1 MIRSEQA
8 LDDPA
13 LLSVNGPIA
22 TITLNRPQLYNAIDI
37 AIAIRLKELA
47 ADIETDP
54 RIRVLVI
61 TGAGRSFCAGGDLQT
76 MAAAIDDIVPTV
88 TEMLTHYHTFIAAL
102 RRMPKLVLTSVHGSA
117 AGAGLSLAFMGDFC
131 IAAADAKFAPAY
143 NKLGVSPDGG
153 GTVGLVHAAGVKR
166 ALELFLA
173 VDQFSATQA
182 YDWGLITQVVPAPEL
197 QEATRQLAEKLA
209 RNTPA
214 AIAATKA
221 VIYRQAQPVEPQLE
235 AEMNA
240 ILGCMQT
247 DAFRSALGNF
257 VNKSK
262 S

>member
-1 MIRSEQA
+1 MAVSPSS
-8 LDDPA
+8 DDVA
-13 LLSVNGPIA
+13 LLSIDGAVA

-37 AIAIRLKELA
+37 AIAKRLKELA
-47 ADIETDP
+47 DDIAADP

-61 TGAGRSFCAGGDLQT
+61 AGAGRSFCAGGDLQT

-88 TEMLTHYHTFIAAL
+88 TAMLTHYHAFIATL
-102 RRMPKLVLTSVHGSA
+102 RRMPKLVITSVHGAA

-131 IAAADAKFAPAY
+131 IAAEDAKFAPAY

-153 GTVGLVHAAGVKR
+153 GTVGLVHAGGARR
-166 ALELFLA
+166 ALEIFLA

-182 YDWGLITQVVPAPEL
+182 YDWGLITQVVPAPQL
-197 QEATRQLAEKLA
+197 HEATRQFAEKLA
-209 RNTPA
+209 RNAPA

-221 VIYRQAQPVEPQLE
+221 VIYRHAPPVEAQLA
-235 AEMNA
+235 AEMEA
-240 ILGCMQT
+240 ILGCMET
-247 DAFRSALGNF
+247 DAFRAALTGF